1 MTRRHPITPAKGH
14 LIAVAITLVSAS
26 AAHAAGVSPYGEPG
40 SIISPYPEAQEYTPL
55 RADSI
60 TAYAAINPD
69 SIAPD
74 PLIREVCRN
83 SPVPFRAPAV
93 FREARILTLPEIRL
107 PKWQFRMP
115 RRRGYDADRFAGITY
130 AAPIL
135 SSELEEG
142 DEVLSISDNDTI
154 VWNLHDPLTYDSGEW
169 EEVQPPVFVYD
180 TPRWISLRKA
190 VQRQSLD
197 LEYVAMML
205 RPESIRYL
213 YSHLPV
219 PPKIK
224 DDRSSYSQYLMH
236 RFMPTVDVSDAVL
249 PHQAQQRVYWLHTV
263 GSSLQFSQAYI
274 SDNWYQGGND
284 YLALLFNFNWDVALN
299 TVYHPNLMFT
309 SSLSYKLAVN
319 SNSREALHRYSIS
332 QDAFQYNL
340 KAGVK
345 AFRKW
350 FYSFNL
356 QFKTQIFNTYPAD
369 SPDLTSAFLSPAD
382 LNMGLGMTYNTDAM
396 RKTLQ
401 LSVSVS
407 PISYNLKACMSDR
420 IDHAQF
426 NILPGRHTRSEVGSN
441 AEATLSWDIT
451 PNISWK
457 SRMFLFTDYHYF
469 QADWENTFTFNINRF
484 LSTQFYIHPRY
495 DSSTLFGASKWHY
508 WQLKEILSFGLSYTF
523 STKP

>member
-1 MTRRHPITPAKGH
+1 MLAM
-14 LIAVAITLVSAS
+14 AMAAAS
-26 AAHAAGVSPYGEPG
+26 AAQGAPVSPYGEPD
-40 SIISPYPEAQEYTPL
+40 IPISPYPPDRHDYCMP
-55 RADSI
+55 ADSTILLMDPDTI
-60 TAYAAINPD
+60 T
-69 SIAPD
+69 PD
-74 PLIREVCRN
+74 PMIRAICRMT
-83 SPVPFRAPAV
+83 PTPFSTPAV
-93 FREARILTLPEIRL
+93 FREARKLSYPQIRM
-107 PKWQFRMP
+107 PQWKFRMR

-135 SSELEEG
+135 FSDLEEG

-154 VWNLHDPLTYDSGEW
+154 VWTMH
-169 EEVQPPVFVYD
+169 PPVIDESTLWDDDDDAPSFDYD
-180 TPRWISLRKA
+180 TPGWISIRQA
-190 VQRQSLD
+190 VQRMALD
-197 LEYVAMML
+197 LEYAAMMTH
-205 RPESIRYL
+205 PESIRYL
-213 YSHLPV
+213 YSSLPV
-219 PPKIK
+219 PPELKE
-224 DDRSSYSQYLMH
+224 DHRSYSQYLMH

-249 PHQAQQRVYWLHTV
+249 PHTTQRRVYWLHTV

-309 SSLSYKLAVN
+309 SALSYKLAIN
-319 SNSREALHRYSIS
+319 SNSKEALHRYSIS

-382 LNMGLGMTYNTDAM
+382 LNMGLGMTYNTDA
-396 RKTLQ
+396 RHNTLK

-407 PISYNLKACMSDR
+407 PISYNLKTCLSDR
-420 IDHAQF
+420 IAPAQF
-426 NILPGRHTRSEVGSN
+426 NILPGHHTRSEIGSN
-441 AEATLSWDIT
+441 AEATLNWDIT
-451 PNISWK
+451 SNISWK
-457 SRMFLFTDYHYF
+457 SRMFLFTDYKYF

-484 LSTQFYIHPRY
+484 LSIQFYIHPRY
-495 DSSTLFGASKWHY
+495 DSSTVFGASGWHY